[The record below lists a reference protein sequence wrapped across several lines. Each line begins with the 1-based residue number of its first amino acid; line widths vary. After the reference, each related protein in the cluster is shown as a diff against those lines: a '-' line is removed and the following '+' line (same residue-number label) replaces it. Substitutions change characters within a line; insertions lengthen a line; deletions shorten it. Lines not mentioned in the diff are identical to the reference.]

1 MDNYI
6 EAQVQALRDVI
17 NGVST
22 QVKSGITATL
32 TIIKFAVVAAC
43 FTQITYTKANIYP
56 ERPIISGE
64 CAFVCLTTEDG
75 YDIFNTS
82 DYGCYRLADNQVYL
96 MIKN

>member
-6 EAQVQALRDVI
+6 EAQVQALRNII
-17 NGVST
+17 NGVGT

-43 FTQITYTKANIYP
+43 LTQVTYTKANIYS
-56 ERPIISGE
+56 ERSMINGE
-64 CAFVCLTTEDG
+64 CSFVCMTTEDG

-82 DYGCYRLADNQVYL
+82 DYGYYKLINNQVYL
-96 MIKN
+96 MLKN